1 MSALADVR
9 DGLDTYREQVERA
22 AELDEQIERTDELID
37 EIVYDLYD
45 LTDEEIAIVEATVGD

>member
-1 MSALADVR
+1 MR
-9 DGLDTYREQVERA
+9 DGLDTSREQVERA